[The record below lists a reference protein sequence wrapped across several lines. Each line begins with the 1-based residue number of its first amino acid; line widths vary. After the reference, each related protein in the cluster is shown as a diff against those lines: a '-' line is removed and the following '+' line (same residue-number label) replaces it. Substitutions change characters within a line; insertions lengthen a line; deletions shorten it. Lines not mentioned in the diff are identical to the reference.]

1 MNLGLL
7 SLHLVTYLG
16 HYKSVPAG
24 KTFINT
30 CLLLAI
36 HITFNEIAKSVAN
49 CYCKNSLKIHTIN
62 GQVSSNEVESTDE
75 KTKKIRTLILI
86 FSSLQLFFSTY
97 TIFYFSNIRS
107 YYKLFL
113 CYLIIYQLICIT
125 KIFLILETWI
135 FVVDLIEI
143 FLDCYVLHVILFISY
158 TDPNEPTSH
167 NILMLVADSFMQ
179 YLQTYCFLVFLNLV
193 HDYQRLNKFI
203 SSNKFT
209 IVSIIGEYD
218 LMKYFACCL
227 IYHYY
232 FSFFNSFTFSYKHL
246 INFFSVPISYYILNK
261 LSKKQIREAN
271 TACYLVMIYNLAV
284 YCSINI
290 SLKEEN
296 ISFKLMSG
304 FLNDSN
310 LNSTNNFCQDLNH
323 NYTHLNIGI
332 INKLKNE
339 F

>member
-24 KTFINT
+24 KSFINT
-30 CLLLAI
+30 CLLLVI

-49 CYCKNSLKIHTIN
+49 CYSKNSLKIHNVN
-62 GQVSSNEVESTDE
+62 GEDSSNEVESTDE

-86 FSSLQLFFSTY
+86 LTTIHLFFSTY
-97 TIFYFSNIRS
+97 TLFFFSNIQT
-107 YYKLFL
+107 YYKLFFG
-113 CYLIIYQLICIT
+113 YLITYQLICIT

-143 FLDCYVLHVILFISY
+143 FLDCYLLHVILFISY
-158 TDPNEPTSH
+158 TDPNKPSSQ

-179 YLQTYCFLVFLNLV
+179 YQQTYGFLIFLNLL
-193 HDYQRLNKFI
+193 HDYQRLDKFI

-232 FSFFNSFTFSYKHL
+232 FSFFNIFTFSYKHL

-261 LSKKQIREAN
+261 LSKKQIREA
-271 TACYLVMIYNLAV
+271 TSACYLLMIYNLAV

-296 ISFKLMSG
+296 ISFKLISG
-304 FLNDSN
+304 FLNDSSV
-310 LNSTNNFCQDLNH
+310 NSTNNFCKDLNH
-323 NYTHLNIGI
+323 NTTHLNIGI